1 MLYDLSRELAFF
13 VSRRIRQRAMPGEI
27 SFEPEGSGFCRIL
40 MMLTRKS
47 EDESV
52 FARRS
57 VSFCH
62 KTREVRDCS
71 KKVDARAAK
80 PPLMKDVWIV

>member
-1 MLYDLSRELAFF
+1 MLYDLSRELALF
-13 VSRRIRQRAMPGEI
+13 VSRRNRQRAIPGD
-27 SFEPEGSGFCRIL
+27 FEPEGSGFCRIL
-40 MMLTRKS
+40 MMLTSKS

-62 KTREVRDCS
+62 KTREV
-71 KKVDARAAK
+71 
-80 PPLMKDVWIV
+80 